1 MGFLN
6 NIIFKTLRVEE
17 GTILLNEKKI
27 SSRFIYFFGAFAG
40 ILFGYDIGVMT
51 GALPFL
57 QHDWNLENSAGAI
70 GWITS
75 SVMLGAIFGGFLA
88 GKLSDRLGRRKMIL
102 ISAVIFVVGS
112 ILSGIAPHNGILFL
126 VVARILLGLAVGAAS
141 ALVPA
146 YMSEMAP
153 ARLRGRLSGINQ
165 TMIVSGMLLSYI
177 VDYLLKDLPVT
188 MAWRLMLGMAAV
200 PALILY
206 FGMLRLPESPRFL
219 IKNNKLDEA
228 RKVLGYIRSNK
239 KEIDSE
245 IIQIQET
252 AREEKKVNQKVSW
265 GTLLSNKYR
274 YLVIAGV
281 GVAAFQQ
288 FQGANA
294 IFYYIPLIVENATGH
309 AASSALMWPI
319 IQGVILVL
327 GSLLFLVI
335 ADKFNRRTLLTVGGT
350 IMGLS
355 FILPA
360 ILNLLLP
367 NANSM
372 MVVVFLSIYVALY
385 SFTWAP
391 LTWVIV
397 GEIFPLAIR
406 GSASGLASSFNW
418 IGSFLVGLLFPIMTA
433 SMAQEAVFAIFGV
446 ICLLGVLFIRTR
458 VPETRGRSLE
468 EIEKVGEDRQVNG
481 KSAEIGL

>member
-1 MGFLN
+1 MV
-6 NIIFKTLRVEE
+6 K
-17 GTILLNEKKI
+17 EKKI
-27 SSRFIYFFGAFAG
+27 PSGFIYFFGAFGG

-57 QHDWNLENSAGAI
+57 QQDWGLQNSAGII

-75 SVMLGAIFGGFLA
+75 SVMFGAIFGGALA
-88 GKLSDRLGRRKMIL
+88 GQLSDRLGRRKMIL
-102 ISAVIFVVGS
+102 ISALIFVIGS
-112 ILSGIAPHNGILFL
+112 VLSGIAPHDGQYYLIG
-126 VVARILLGLAVGAAS
+126 VRILLGLAVGAAS

-177 VDYLLKDLPVT
+177 VDFLLKNLPEAL
-188 MAWRLMLGMAAV
+188 AWRLMLGLAAV
-200 PALILY
+200 PALIL
-206 FGMLRLPESPRFL
+206 FLGVLRLPESPRFL
-219 IKNNKLDEA
+219 IKSDKLDEA
-228 RKVLGYIRSNK
+228 RKVLGYLRSK
-239 KEIDSE
+239 KEEIDSE
-245 IIQIQET
+245 IAQIQET
-252 AREEKKVNQKVSW
+252 AKEEKNANQKASW
-265 GTLLSNKYR
+265 GALLSGKYR
-274 YLVIAGV
+274 YLVFAGV

-294 IFYYIPLIVENATGH
+294 IFYYIPLIVEKATGH
-309 AASSALMWPI
+309 AARSALMWPI
-319 IQGVILVL
+319 IQGIILVA
-327 GSLLFLVI
+327 GSLVFLVI
-335 ADKFNRRTLLTVGGT
+335 ADKFKRRTLLTLGGT

-360 ILNLLLP
+360 ILNFFIP
-367 NANSM
+367 NASPM
-372 MVVVFLSIYVALY
+372 MIVAFLCIYVAFY

-406 GSASGLASSFNW
+406 GRASGLASSFNW

-433 SMAQEAVFAIFGV
+433 SMSQQAVFAIFGV
-446 ICLLGVLFIRTR
+446 ICILGVLFIRTR
-458 VPETRGRSLE
+458 VPETRGHTLE
-468 EIEKVGEDRQVNG
+468 EIEAIGERAAN
-481 KSAEIGL
+481 